1 MKQQNDAK
9 SNELKIIRNSYL
21 LIEKKL
27 TLALKKKG
35 KSKPSAICMGP
46 HVGQFLTGT
55 FHFPH
60 VLWQKKEKKTEH
72 LGEHLYVV

>member
-9 SNELKIIRNSYL
+9 SNKLKIVRNSYF
-21 LIEKKL
+21 LI
-27 TLALKKKG
+27 G
-35 KSKPSAICMGP
+35 KNNFGPEEERKTQPSATCIDY

-60 VLWQKKEKKTEH
+60 VSWQKREKKTEH
-72 LGEHLYVV
+72 LGERLHVV